1 MMADF
6 EDEIKCRACG
16 CTDDDCY
23 CCVEST
29 GIPCWWAEE
38 DLCSACAVAPG
49 CPGPQ
54 DPL

>member
-1 MMADF
+1 MMVDF

-16 CTDDDCY
+16 CTGDDCY
-23 CCVEST
+23 CCVESPD
-29 GIPCWWAEE
+29 IPRWWAEE
-38 DLCSACAVAPG
+38 DLCAACAIAPG